1 MRKDAERCGNNRK
14 ISAFLQKRRC
24 YFVKL
29 QHATP
34 SNYVFLLPPFFITQQ
49 KHIAWRFNNI
59 DFANAM
65 VTLRKYH
72 VYSSQMACLR
82 IANGMFTIFK

>member
-29 QHATP
+29 QHTTP
-34 SNYVFLLPPFFITQQ
+34 SNYVFLLSPFYYSE
-49 KHIAWRFNNI
+49 KHIARRFNNI

-65 VTLRKYH
+65 FTLRKYH
-72 VYSSQMACLR
+72 VYASQIACLR
-82 IANGMFTIFK
+82 FVNGMFTIFK